1 MKLNLKFNL
10 KFFKKKLKP
19 SLGIDI
25 GTASIKVVQLKK
37 EEEKFKLETYGQI
50 STILG

>member
-1 MKLNLKFNL
+1 MKLNLKFNT
-10 KFFKKKLKP
+10 KIFKKKSKP

-25 GTASIKVVQLKK
+25 GTASIKVVQLTP
-37 EEEKFKLETYGQI
+37 EGEKFKLDTYGQI